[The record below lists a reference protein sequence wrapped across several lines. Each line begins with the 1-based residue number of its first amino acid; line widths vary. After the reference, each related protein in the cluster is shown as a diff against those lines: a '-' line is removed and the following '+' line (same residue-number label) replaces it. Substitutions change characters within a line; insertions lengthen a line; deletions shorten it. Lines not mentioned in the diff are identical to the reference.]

1 MRLGWLAGSLLLAA
15 ASAAP
20 GQDAADPVA
29 LVRQGRE
36 LLDAGKTDDALAKF
50 AEALKV
56 APADFEAN
64 FWSAIANEKATAK
77 GRAFEFY
84 VKASD
89 AKPDHFIAAFRAG
102 NGYRIRSEWAKA
114 VPYLERAVAALG
126 PAAKGKPEGVDN
138 FEDWFV
144 RDLLGE
150 ALIAAGKWKEA
161 SKALEEA
168 EKATPDHPNV
178 YFHLAQ
184 IEEHGKSFLSAAQLY
199 RKAAATAPPKEK
211 KDRFGNHGVEETYV
225 NGGNRAQLC
234 QMRIA
239 LYGEVKGDVFTDG
252 PRNFS
257 VTKPKGDAWWY
268 IYPDNP
274 KNPPLLITI
283 VRPNALGQYDVEVKF
298 LTWALGGKNPAATVL
313 APSNVTVKFGEPEN
327 YLEGWVKNT
336 KLLYADV
343 RDEKPVQKARLGAIP
358 ALTASCTAVVKVDKQ
373 RYDDEKARN
382 LNPKPPPVYELRFFT
397 MKQKKSLVLVELFS
411 QSDFFKRY
419 EKELAAIW
427 ASLKLPP

>member
-1 MRLGWLAGSLLLAA
+1 MRPTALAAALLLAGVP
-15 ASAAP
+15 AAP
-20 GQDAADPVA
+20 AQDATDAA
-29 LVRQGRE
+29 KFVREGRE
-36 LLDAGKTDDALAKF
+36 LLEAGKAEDALAKF

-56 APADFEAN
+56 APADFEAH
-64 FWSAIANEKATAK
+64 FYSAIAHEKATAK
-77 GRAFEFY
+77 GRAFESY

-102 NGYRIRSEWAKA
+102 NGFRIRSEWPKA
-114 VPYLERAVAALG
+114 VTYLERAVAALG
-126 PAAKGKPEGVDN
+126 KGKPEGVEN

-144 RDLLGE
+144 RDLLAE
-150 ALIAAGKWKEA
+150 ALIGTGKWKEA
-161 SKALEEA
+161 RKVLEEA

-178 YFHLAQ
+178 FFRLAQ
-184 IEEHGKSFLSAAQLY
+184 IEEHDKSFLSAAQLY

-211 KDRFGNHGVEETYV
+211 KDRFGNHGVEEIYV

-239 LYGEVKGDVFTDG
+239 RYGDVKGDTFTDA
-252 PRNFS
+252 PRSFS

-298 LTWALGGKNPAATVL
+298 LTWALGGKEPAATVL

-343 RDEKPVQKARLGAIP
+343 KDEKPTQKARLGPFP
-358 ALTASCTAVVKVDKQ
+358 AYTASCSAVVKVDKQ
-373 RYDDEKARN
+373 RYDDEKARG
-382 LNPKPPPVYELRFFT
+382 LNPKPPPVYELRFFV

-411 QSDFFKRY
+411 QADFYKRY
-419 EKELAAIW
+419 EKEITGMW
-427 ASLKLPP
+427 TGLKLPP